1 MKEQMFWK
9 RFEILNESN
18 FDLDYWGIEKMAI
31 KEERRFYELVKKVN
45 YTNEEI
51 EKIIDLFSFY
61 LNIIN
66 TDHKYNQTYLNNYV
80 PSFCRCISYIREK
93 QGVFEKIVL
102 FIYGQY
108 NEQLFDSK
116 RVELD
121 IDNLWWCA
129 IEKERL
135 DQKQQ
140 SQIKIEKVCSRN
152 SYIRCTYFGQGGKK
166 YMKEIV
172 EETIKAEQIN
182 AESIDKINRILQS
195 FLEKY
200 LSEDEQ

>member
-66 TDHKYNQTYLNNYV
+66 TDYKYNQT
-80 PSFCRCISYIREK
+80 
-93 QGVFEKIVL
+93 
-102 FIYGQY
+102 
-108 NEQLFDSK
+108 
-116 RVELD
+116 
-121 IDNLWWCA
+121 
-129 IEKERL
+129 
-135 DQKQQ
+135 
-140 SQIKIEKVCSRN
+140 
-152 SYIRCTYFGQGGKK
+152 
-166 YMKEIV
+166 
-172 EETIKAEQIN
+172 
-182 AESIDKINRILQS
+182 
-195 FLEKY
+195 
-200 LSEDEQ
+200 